1 MEAALPRVVIIGA
14 GFGGLACARRL
25 ANQPV
30 AVALVDQNNFHLF
43 TPLLYQVASSLLN
56 PSDIAQPVRTIL
68 RGVKNV
74 RFVQACVTGVDF
86 AGCVVHTEDGTELP
100 YDYLVIAA
108 GSTTNYFG
116 QKAVEARAEGL
127 KDLPEALGLRN
138 HILRC
143 LEEAASAAGRGA
155 DPRPWLTFVVVGAG
169 PTGVEYAGALS
180 ELVRGVLP
188 REYPELDKNGVR
200 LVLAEGLE
208 RLLPAFPEGLGASAA
223 RELVERGVEVRT
235 GRRVVDVT
243 PETVTFSDGDV
254 LPARTLVWAAGVRP
268 SDLVGAIEVGRS
280 RSGRIEIDS
289 ALRVKGHSKVFAIG
303 DVAAAEHEGREIPML
318 SSPAMQEG
326 RAAADNILRAIAG
339 RPLRLFRYRSRGS
352 MATIGKGAAVAK
364 IGPLKVSGFVGWVL
378 WLAVHLY
385 FLIGFRN
392 RFAVLVGWAWNYM
405 RSDRPVRM
413 LVRAREPLDSDKR

>member
-74 RFVQACVTGVDF
+74 RFVHACVTGVDF

-289 ALRVKGHSKVFAIG
+289 VLRVKGHSKVFAIG

>member
-14 GFGGLACARRL
+14 GFAGLACAKRL
-25 ANQPV
+25 ANRPA
-30 AVALVDQNNFHLF
+30 AVTLVDQNNFHLF

-74 RFVQACVTGVDF
+74 RFVQACVSGVDF
-86 AGCVVHTEDGTELP
+86 GGCVVHTEEGTELP
-100 YDYLVIAA
+100 YHYLVIAA

-116 QKAVEARAEGL
+116 QKAVEAKAEGL
-127 KDLPEALGLRN
+127 KDLSEALGLRN

-143 LEEAASAAGRGA
+143 LEEAASAVGRGA
-155 DPRPWLTFVVVGAG
+155 DPRPWLTFVVVGGG
-169 PTGVEYAGALS
+169 PTGVEYVGALS

-208 RLLPAFPEGLGASAA
+208 RLLPAFPKGLGAFAA
-223 RELVERGVEVRT
+223 RELAKRGVEVRT
-235 GRRVVDVT
+235 GCRVVEVT
-243 PETVTFSDGDV
+243 PETVTFSDGDA

-268 SDLVGAIEVGRS
+268 SDLAGAIAVSRS
-280 RSGRIEIDS
+280 RSGRIEIDPT
-289 ALRVKGHSKVFAIG
+289 LRVEGHPEAFAIG
-303 DVAAAEHEGREIPML
+303 DVAAAKREGREIPML
-318 SSPAMQEG
+318 SAPAMQEG
-326 RAAADNILRAIAG
+326 RAAADNILRAIEG
-339 RPLRLFRYRSRGS
+339 RPLRPFRYRSRGS
-352 MATIGKGAAVAK
+352 MATIGKGAAVAN
-364 IGPLKVSGFVGWVL
+364 IGPLKVSGFVGWVF

-392 RFAVLVGWAWNYM
+392 RFAVLAGWAWNYV

-413 LVRAREPLDSDKR
+413 LVRAREPLDSGKR